1 MKFTTKDQDNDTWN
15 KNCGVNFQGGWWVKD
30 CHYAFLNGPYQKP
43 AKIAWNSIMWYGFG
57 NENRALK
64 KATMMI
70 RSKI

>member
-15 KNCGVNFQGGWWVKD
+15 KNCGVNFHGGWWFKD
-30 CHYAFLNGPYQKP
+30 GISAFLNGPYKKS
-43 AKIAWNSIMWYGFG
+43 AKIAWDSMWYDFG
-57 NENRALK
+57 KKNRALK